1 MENIVSAPHVKM
13 GKCNKARHSSTE
25 KTSQGRMSVDEYIT
39 LVRKA
44 LDKRYA
50 DLQS

>member
-1 MENIVSAPHVKM
+1 MENTVYAPPVKV
-13 GKCNKARHSSTE
+13 KECKKAKHTSVGR
-25 KTSQGRMSVDEYIT
+25 TSQGRMSVDEYIT